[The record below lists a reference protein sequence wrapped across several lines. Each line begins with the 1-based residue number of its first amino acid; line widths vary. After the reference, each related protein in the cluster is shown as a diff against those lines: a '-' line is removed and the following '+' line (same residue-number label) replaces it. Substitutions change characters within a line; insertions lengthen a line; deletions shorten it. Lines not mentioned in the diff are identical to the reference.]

1 MNDFLQLLSV
11 INHYRYHAM
20 GNQLEKNV
28 QVVIFPTVTSGWK
41 CSYLNSAVLESYYS
55 FLHVDISL
63 YVSLV
68 YILSHNMFVCI
79 FVILFFIFFALALF
93 FLTVWCYVG
102 CGDSDI
108 RTIRLI

>member
-1 MNDFLQLLSV
+1 MALLLANSFHPILPDLDEQMNDFLQLLSV

-55 FLHVDISL
+55 FLHVNISI
-63 YVSLV
+63 
-68 YILSHNMFVCI
+68 YISSI
-79 FVILFFIFFALALF
+79 YPI
-93 FLTVWCYVG
+93 
-102 CGDSDI
+102 S
-108 RTIRLI
+108 